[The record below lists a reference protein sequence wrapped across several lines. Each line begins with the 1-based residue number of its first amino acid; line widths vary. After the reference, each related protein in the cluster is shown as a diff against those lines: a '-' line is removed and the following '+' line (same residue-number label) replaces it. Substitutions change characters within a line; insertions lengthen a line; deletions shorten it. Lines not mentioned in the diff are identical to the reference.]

1 MNENNNNVAIY
12 LDFENLALSADTV
25 YPSKTRPL
33 LIEPIVDYATT
44 KGNIAIKRA
53 YADWSK
59 TMFMQYQSM
68 LMQQGFELVHL
79 PETNSQ
85 GKNGSDVRLA
95 IDVMEHLEMYPKIN
109 TIVIGSGDSDF
120 VPLIQ
125 RVRMRSKEVIAMGFE
140 HSVGRLVKINSVEFK
155 PLEELLGR
163 PEEASPISDLLA
175 EPLDPTDGKEL
186 LMRFIKSRSSEE
198 PVSLYGLK
206 QDLIRLDS
214 SFSEKRMGFN
224 SFRQFVE
231 SFKDLVEKVE
241 KDDRSKASMV
251 YFKEGVMAVAVK
263 TEAHK
268 DVRKEAAVFLKQ
280 VARYQK
286 NIEKRKILS
295 KVLFDMMQEKK
306 AMSMTQMTEALDK
319 KLKDFSR
326 IDIRKYIN
334 TLFEGKALKN
344 YNQNTE
350 GPLLQR
356 PMIIRPT
363 INNADILEQVY
374 IGGISFIL
382 KDKYPT
388 LESEDIRNLLGL
400 PAAS

>member
-1 MNENNNNVAIY
+1 
-12 LDFENLALSADTV
+12 
-25 YPSKTRPL
+25 
-33 LIEPIVDYATT
+33 
-44 KGNIAIKRA
+44 
-53 YADWSK
+53 
-59 TMFMQYQSM
+59 
-68 LMQQGFELVHL
+68 
-79 PETNSQ
+79 
-85 GKNGSDVRLA
+85 
-95 IDVMEHLEMYPKIN
+95 
-109 TIVIGSGDSDF
+109 
-120 VPLIQ
+120 
-125 RVRMRSKEVIAMGFE
+125 
-140 HSVGRLVKINSVEFK
+140 
-155 PLEELLGR
+155 
-163 PEEASPISDLLA
+163 
-175 EPLDPTDGKEL
+175 
-186 LMRFIKSRSSEE
+186 
-198 PVSLYGLK
+198 
-206 QDLIRLDS
+206 
-214 SFSEKRMGFN
+214 MGFN